1 MTDATMT
8 DALSTSG
15 GRSGA
20 PIVVAAADESPA
32 APTDA
37 PGHAAGPKTPAF
49 AAFGVANYRRFVSG
63 QAISLIGSWTETI
76 AQGVLILGLTGSPV
90 MLGLATA
97 ARYLPVLLFTPYA
110 GVIVDRRDKRRTL
123 MLTQALLG
131 VVSVA
136 FGASVLL
143 HTVAIWQVFAAA
155 LAFGFLT
162 ALDNPARMALIP
174 EIVGRSLIRNAV
186 TLNSTFANVGRGLG
200 PVVAAALIGTVGV
213 GWCFVA
219 NGVSFALVVLALATL
234 RIADLH
240 PAAQIARQR
249 GQLREGLRFA
259 RHRADILGPLA
270 MMAFIGTFTYEFE
283 VSLPVFGEQSLNSG
297 LNGYGW
303 LTAAFGLGAVVGWIA
318 LVIRPQTG
326 LRRMMVITVAYGL
339 SVTGT
344 ALSPSLPVALAG
356 MVLVG
361 ACSIGFLTTG
371 NSTIQLEAPPSM
383 RGRVTSLWTT
393 AFTGSTPIGASVV
406 VGVVAAAFGGRA
418 ALAVGGV
425 ACFAAVAAGAV
436 ILVTMRPAPQETA
449 DRAASNGR
457 RYGRMG

>member
-1 MTDATMT
+1 MTARPG
-8 DALSTSG
+8 TSEH
-15 GRSGA
+15 
-20 PIVVAAADESPA
+20 V
-32 APTDA
+32 
-37 PGHAAGPKTPAF
+37 
-49 AAFGVANYRRFVSG
+49 
-63 QAISLIGSWTETI
+63 
-76 AQGVLILGLTGSPV
+76 
-90 MLGLATA
+90 
-97 ARYLPVLLFTPYA
+97 
-110 GVIVDRRDKRRTL
+110 
-123 MLTQALLG
+123 
-131 VVSVA
+131 
-136 FGASVLL
+136 
-143 HTVAIWQVFAAA
+143 
-155 LAFGFLT
+155 
-162 ALDNPARMALIP
+162 
-174 EIVGRSLIRNAV
+174 
-186 TLNSTFANVGRGLG
+186 
-200 PVVAAALIGTVGV
+200 
-213 GWCFVA
+213 
-219 NGVSFALVVLALATL
+219 L

-240 PAAQIARQR
+240 PAAQIARQG
-249 GQLREGLRFA
+249 GQLRERLRFA
-259 RHRADILGPLA
+259 WHRVDILGPLA

-283 VSLPVFGEQSLNSG
+283 VSLPVFGEQSLNGG

-303 LTAAFGLGAVVGWIA
+303 LTAAFGLGAVVGGIA

-406 VGVVAAAFGGRA
+406 GVVAAAFGGRA